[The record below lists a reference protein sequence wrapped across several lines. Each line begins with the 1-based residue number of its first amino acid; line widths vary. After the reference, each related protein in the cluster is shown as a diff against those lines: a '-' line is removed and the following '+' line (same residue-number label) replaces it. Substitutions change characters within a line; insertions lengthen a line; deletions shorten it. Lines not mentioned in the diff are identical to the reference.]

1 MIKWIKNNRNT
12 IIRNSFLLPI
22 LLVVIM
28 SISHVVSWY
37 DIGNPLSWAIYLSV
51 AVEIF
56 ALASVSAATIKMSK
70 GSIWFLFILVT
81 LIQLIGNVFYEYKEI
96 SLTDLGFIS
105 WVELVTPWFD
115 DWTILDHKRF
125 LALIQGGTL
134 PIMSLTSL
142 HFYIQ
147 FNDNLEDHTTVI
159 ENKNDDTEYQTQ
171 LDDKVEEFKTEEIV
185 TKKYKKESDTILDST
200 NPNDPKRYIKKT
212 DTDYRASK
220 GIKSGRP
227 QKNWGK

>member
-1 MIKWIKNNRNT
+1 M
-12 IIRNSFLLPI
+12 
-22 LLVVIM
+22 
-28 SISHVVSWY
+28 
-37 DIGNPLSWAIYLSV
+37 
-51 AVEIF
+51 
-56 ALASVSAATIKMSK
+56 
-70 GSIWFLFILVT
+70 
-81 LIQLIGNVFYEYKEI
+81 
-96 SLTDLGFIS
+96 
-105 WVELVTPWFD
+105 
-115 DWTILDHKRF
+115 
-125 LALIQGGTL
+125 ALIQGGTL